1 MMTHPDVEDVGVI
14 GLPDEVDGELPM
26 AFVVLRLN
34 TLVTAE
40 ELVNYTNGMFVK
52 KKKLLPMNITL
63 MKFILER
70 VIEEEKLRGGI
81 RFIEEIPRNEL
92 GKIMRQTLKKLI
104 CN

>member
-52 KKKLLPMNITL
+52 KKKVAPHEHNANEIY
-63 MKFILER
+63 
-70 VIEEEKLRGGI
+70 I
-81 RFIEEIPRNEL
+81 R
-92 GKIMRQTLKKLI
+92 T
-104 CN
+104 CH

>member
-52 KKKLLPMNITL
+52 KKSCSP
-63 MKFILER
+63 
-70 VIEEEKLRGGI
+70 
-81 RFIEEIPRNEL
+81 
-92 GKIMRQTLKKLI
+92 
-104 CN
+104 